1 MQKVAKVEAVAVV
14 VARAEVVKDIILT
27 KVEEVEADTT
37 AKVAGSRKVVKVIL
51 TTILIVYVFAA
62 VKLGIRPLIVLMQES
77 LQRLSTSGKITV
89 EIKDNNRKELKMVR
103 ISPQNTRITVTT
115 LL

>member
-14 VARAEVVKDIILT
+14 VARAEVVKDIIIT

-37 AKVAGSRKVVKVIL
+37 AKEAGSREVVKVIL
-51 TTILIVYVFAA
+51 TILIVYVFAA

-89 EIKDNNRKELKMVR
+89 EIKDNNRKELKMVH
-103 ISPQNTRITVTT
+103 ISPQNTRITVTI